1 MTYPLSFR
9 QKVFAVKLKKRLTY
23 QETSE
28 HFDVGI
34 RTLFRWENNMEPCVT
49 RNKPATKIDR
59 DDLICDVEEHP
70 DDFQWERAERF
81 GVSPWGI
88 GLALKRLNI
97 TYKKTLQHPKAKE
110 EVRIDFQE
118 RIKGYE
124 NEGKTHRVFG

>member
-1 MTYPLSFR
+1 MTYPLIFR

-49 RNKPATKIDR
+49 RNKPATKNDR

-81 GVSPWGI
+81 GVSP
-88 GLALKRLNI
+88 
-97 TYKKTLQHPKAKE
+97 
-110 EVRIDFQE
+110 
-118 RIKGYE
+118 
-124 NEGKTHRVFG
+124 